1 CITTRKIQK
10 SYYFP
15 NFLFCSGVWTNSK
28 EKTVLYLSR
37 TKSSRTVWC
46 VSTFRKSRFRCHKL
60 YAVRVCTGRCLPGYV
75 FDDEVYSDEMTLEC
89 RGGYW
94 RPRQYFPP
102 CKSQGHCNL
111 RVIGAGFFNC
121 TTGMDGTRC
130 DVNCDGVH
138 QGRYH
143 CYPGRGWNPS
153 LPYCAVP
160 KHGESNR
167 RPCRCENGGIC
178 DDNGKCRCPRG
189 RTGTYCER

>member
-1 CITTRKIQK
+1 ESGQIRRKRQ
-10 SYYFP
+10 YYTSPEQNHPGQFGVCP
-15 NFLFCSGVWTNSK
+15 HLESPDLGAISCTQSGN
-28 EKTVLYLSR
+28 Y
-37 TKSSRTVWC
+37 
-46 VSTFRKSRFRCHKL
+46 
-60 YAVRVCTGRCLPGYV
+60 RVCTGRCLPGYV